1 MFEGRGFES
10 QNRSLDG
17 HYFTYICYRNIN
29 VTKKEARDGPF
40 KKTIFV
46 YRISA

>member
-29 VTKKEARDGPF
+29 VTKKEAMDGPF